1 MEKIGMIG
9 IGAMGSILLEHL
21 RRAGVSVS
29 AYDCAPAALE
39 RAGALGA
46 DTAESSRAVA
56 EGTTLIDV
64 VVRTDAEVLDCVT
77 GKNGVLEGA
86 RSGTLILIHST
97 IHPRTT
103 KKVAEAARAG
113 GVDVLDACM
122 LGSPRIARTG
132 NITFLVGGP
141 ADRVERAK
149 PHLLRMGK
157 DVIHTGP
164 LTTGNVT
171 KIVKNLVTGSE
182 TLVLYE
188 AAQLAQAGGIDY
200 RDALEI
206 LHKTYTGTVLDR
218 WRDVFDPAKGDP
230 MPPAGQNVFQKDIP
244 LAADLARDYGLS
256 LGITERLAATG
267 LRIVE
272 AQRKK

>member
-1 MEKIGMIG
+1 MIG
-9 IGAMGSILLEHL
+9 IGAMGNILLEHL

-39 RAGALGA
+39 RAAALGA
-46 DTAESSRAVA
+46 KTAKSSRTVGEAA
-56 EGTTLIDV
+56 TLIDV

-77 GKNGVLEGA
+77 GKDGLLEGA
-86 RSGTLILIHST
+86 RSGTLILVHST

-103 KKVAEAARAG
+103 KAVAQAARAR

-122 LGSPRIARTG
+122 LGSPRIAKTG

-141 ADRVERAK
+141 ADLVERAR

-164 LTTGNVT
+164 LTTANVA
-171 KIVKNLVTGSE
+171 KVVKNLVTGSE

-188 AAQLAQAGGIDY
+188 AARLAQAGGVDY
-200 RDALEI
+200 RDLLEM
-206 LHKTYTGTVLDR
+206 LQKTYTGTVLDR
-218 WRDVFDPAKGDP
+218 WRDVFDPARGDP

-244 LAADLARDYGLS
+244 LAANLAREYGLS
-256 LGITERLAATG
+256 LGITEQLAATG
-267 LRIVE
+267 LSIVE

>member
-1 MEKIGMIG
+1 MERIGMIG
-9 IGAMGSILLEHL
+9 IGAMGNILLEHL

-39 RAGALGA
+39 RAAALGA
-46 DTAESSRAVA
+46 ETAKSSRTVA
-56 EGTTLIDV
+56 EAATLIDI

-77 GKNGVLEGA
+77 GKDGLLESA
-86 RSGTLILIHST
+86 RSGTLILVHST

-103 KKVAEAARAG
+103 KAVAQAARAR

-122 LGSPRIARTG
+122 LGSPRIAKTG

-141 ADRVERAK
+141 TDLVERAR

-164 LTTGNVT
+164 LTTANVA
-171 KIVKNLVTGSE
+171 KVVKNLVTGSE

-188 AAQLAQAGGIDY
+188 AARLAQAGGVDY
-200 RDALEI
+200 PNLLEM
-206 LHKTYTGTVLDR
+206 LQKTYTGTVLDR
-218 WRDVFDPAKGDP
+218 WRDVFDPARGDP

-244 LAADLARDYGLS
+244 LAATLAREYGLS
-256 LGITERLAATG
+256 LGITEQLAATG
-267 LRIVE
+267 LSIVE

>member
-9 IGAMGSILLEHL
+9 VGAMGSILLEHL
-21 RRAGVSVS
+21 RRAGASVS

-39 RAGALGA
+39 RAARLEA
-46 DTAESSRAVA
+46 HTAASSRAVA
-56 EGTTLIDV
+56 EATTLIDV
-64 VVRTDAEVLDCVT
+64 VVRTDADVLDCVT
-77 GKNGVLEGA
+77 GKDGVLEGA
-86 RSGTLILIHST
+86 RRGALILLHST

-103 KKVAEAARAG
+103 KMVAEAARAK
-113 GVDVLDACM
+113 GVDVVDACM
-122 LGSPRIARTG
+122 LGSPRIARSG
-132 NITFLVGGP
+132 NITFLVGGRG
-141 ADRVERAK
+141 DLVERAK

-157 DVIHTGP
+157 EVIHTGP
-164 LTTGNVT
+164 LTTGNVA
-171 KIVKNLVTGSE
+171 KVVKNLVTGSE

-188 AAQLAQAGGIDY
+188 AARLAQAGGVDY

-206 LHKTYTGTVLDR
+206 LRKTYTGTVLDR
-218 WRDVFDPAKGDP
+218 WRDVFDPTRSDP

-244 LAADLARDYGLS
+244 LAATLAREYSLS
-256 LGITERLAATG
+256 LGITEQLAATG